1 MNYAVLERQALTSSF
16 GKTPYGFILPNGV
29 VVIYQEGKNVHN
41 MSTLAHALA
50 ICPDLVVL
58 NSDKKVD
65 KIEKL

>member
-1 MNYAVLERQALTSSF
+1 MNSVLERQALTSSF
-16 GKTPYGFILPNGV
+16 SKIPHGVILPNGV
-29 VVIYQEGKNVHN
+29 VAIYQEGRNVHN
-41 MSTLAHALA
+41 MGTLAQALV